1 MKDHWT
7 HPEYENRD
15 QLNSFYYLGPIG
27 AYLAAE
33 LCIGLFANLPIP
45 SDLHSLGSIRSLASS
60 LSRRNELAVHFIT
73 QAALIPVVFTLLV
86 TSIWENKQETT
97 LKHALTGT
105 FLASL
110 MAFLMVSPSKD
121 GPDHDTPRLQI
132 VSALVDRWNFPY
144 AVLEALFSFC
154 FSLGLAIVSVWLA
167 NSTYRLWKRVARF
180 LGTRRDPGT

>member
-1 MKDHWT
+1 MKAHWT

-15 QLNSFYYLGPIG
+15 QLNSFYYLGPVG

-33 LCIGLFANLPIP
+33 LCIGLFANLSVL
-45 SDLHSLGSIRSLASS
+45 SDLHSLGSIRSLAST

-86 TSIWENKQETT
+86 TSMWKNKQETT

-144 AVLEALFSFC
+144 AALEALFAFC
-154 FSLGLAIVSVWLA
+154 FSLGLAIFAAWLA
-167 NSTYRLWKRVARF
+167 SSTYRLWVRVVF
-180 LGTRRDPGT
+180 LLRTRRDPWS